1 MKKILVGMLAAA
13 ALFGFIT
20 CGGGGSDSKGKLV
33 WWTIG
38 GTPKD
43 LAPVLDE
50 ANNYVKD
57 KLGGATFEMKY
68 SDWGEFNEKM
78 SKIINT
84 GEPYDICFTCSW
96 ANPYIQNAK
105 NGAFYPLDELLET
118 EAKDLKAFIPDVLW
132 DSAKVDGKIYAVPTY
147 KDTAFAPYWAFNKD
161 DLDALNLRAE
171 DFEWKPNEESS
182 LDSMRRLEKAFDAY
196 KKANPNKYPLQL
208 NKDGWAGMFDE
219 FDMLTPPVGVA
230 FSDKSGKIICPL
242 ETKVLQDKWD
252 LLVEWNKKGYINPD
266 AATLQENIKVLFLF
280 GGHGF
285 PYADVAYW
293 SGNYPCKA
301 VLRYKPYF
309 TTGSA
314 QGSMNAISAQS
325 KNPKEAL
332 KLLELVNLD
341 PKVRN
346 LLAYGIEGKHYKKTG
361 DTSIEFIDK
370 KSYDVPAFSQGT
382 FFTTYTVD
390 PAPPQMWKAVQEF
403 NQNVEGSPILGFSF
417 DPTPIETE
425 LALVKAE
432 WEKYDS
438 FVRLGLK
445 SRTEIYDEMMANL
458 KAAGLDKIIAEAQK
472 QLDAWK
478 AAR

>member
-1 MKKILVGMLAAA
+1 
-13 ALFGFIT
+13 
-20 CGGGGSDSKGKLV
+20 
-33 WWTIG
+33 
-38 GTPKD
+38 
-43 LAPVLDE
+43 
-50 ANNYVKD
+50 
-57 KLGGATFEMKY
+57 
-68 SDWGEFNEKM
+68 
-78 SKIINT
+78 
-84 GEPYDICFTCSW
+84 
-96 ANPYIQNAK
+96 
-105 NGAFYPLDELLET
+105 
-118 EAKDLKAFIPDVLW
+118 
-132 DSAKVDGKIYAVPTY
+132 
-147 KDTAFAPYWAFNKD
+147 
-161 DLDALNLRAE
+161 
-171 DFEWKPNEESS
+171 
-182 LDSMRRLEKAFDAY
+182 
-196 KKANPNKYPLQL
+196 
-208 NKDGWAGMFDE
+208 
-219 FDMLTPPVGVA
+219 
-230 FSDKSGKIICPL
+230 
-242 ETKVLQDKWD
+242 
-252 LLVEWNKKGYINPD
+252 
-266 AATLQENIKVLFLF
+266 
-280 GGHGF
+280 
-285 PYADVAYW
+285 
-293 SGNYPCKA
+293 
-301 VLRYKPYF
+301 
-309 TTGSA
+309 
-314 QGSMNAISAQS
+314 MNAISAQS